1 MARAGAGAAE
11 GAANGHGTGFA
22 SLARWRT
29 RMAVLAL
36 AAGLAAGC
44 APTVVAPGPAVTTPA
59 LEVDRLVAADG
70 TGLALRSWLPA
81 DGAPSAVIVA
91 LHGFN
96 DYGNFI
102 AAAAAYLADRGIATY
117 AYDQRG
123 FGETPAR
130 GMWPGVKALADD
142 LRAMTER
149 VRARHPATP
158 LYLLGASMG
167 SAVIMVAMT
176 GAAAPGVDGLVLSGP
191 AVWGRATMPF
201 YQRWALAVAA
211 HTVPWLT
218 VTGRGLGILASDNI
232 EMLRALGR
240 DPLVIKETRIDTI
253 HGMVNLMDAAFDA
266 APRLQAPALI
276 LYGENDQ
283 VIPKEPTERMIAR
296 LPAAAGE
303 RQRLALYAKGYHML
317 LRDLQAETVWR
328 DIVGWIEDPA
338 RPLLSGAD
346 RHAREKRAAR

>member
-1 MARAGAGAAE
+1 MARAGGETGAASLIRRRSRI
-11 GAANGHGTGFA
+11 AA
-22 SLARWRT
+22 
-29 RMAVLAL
+29 LAL
-36 AAGLAAGC
+36 IAALAGGC
-44 APTVVAPGPAVTTPA
+44 APGVVAPGPAVTAPA
-59 LEVDRLVAADG
+59 LRADRLVAADG

-81 DGAPSAVIVA
+81 EGAPRAVVVA
-91 LHGFN
+91 VHGIN

-102 AAAAAYLADRGIATY
+102 ALAAAYLAHRRIATY

-130 GMWPGVKALADD
+130 GMWPGIKALVDD
-142 LRAMTER
+142 LRAMTAR
-149 VRARHPATP
+149 LRARHPETP

-167 SAVIMVAMT
+167 GSVIMVAMT
-176 GAAAPGVDGLVLSGP
+176 GAAAPAVDGLILSGP

-218 VTGRGLGILASDNI
+218 VTGRGLNILASDNI
-232 EMLRALGR
+232 EMLRNLGR

-253 HGMVNLMDAAFDA
+253 HGLVNLMDAAFDA

-276 LYGENDQ
+276 LYGENDE
-283 VIPKEPTERMIAR
+283 VIPKEPTEQMIAR
-296 LPAAAGE
+296 LPAGG
-303 RQRLALYAKGYHML
+303 RGDQRVALYEKGYHML

-338 RPLLSGAD
+338 RPLASGAD
-346 RHAREKRAAR
+346 SHARQARQARRGR

>member
-1 MARAGAGAAE
+1 MAPAGAEAGNGAGA
-11 GAANGHGTGFA
+11 GFA

-29 RMAVLAL
+29 GIAIMALF
-36 AAGLAAGC
+36 AGLAVGC
-44 APTVVAPGPAVTTPA
+44 APVVVAPGPAITTPA
-59 LEVDRLVAADG
+59 LQADRLVAADG
-70 TGLALRSWLPA
+70 TGLALRSWLPTE
-81 DGAPSAVIVA
+81 GAPRAVIVA

-102 AAAAAYLADRGIATY
+102 AQAAAYLADRGIATY

-123 FGETPAR
+123 FGATPAR
-130 GMWPGVKALADD
+130 GMWPGIEALADD
-142 LRAMTER
+142 LRAMTGR

-167 SAVIMVAMT
+167 GAVIMVAMT
-176 GAAAPGVDGLVLSGP
+176 GAAPPAVDGLVLSAP

-211 HTVPWLT
+211 HTVPSMT
-218 VTGRGLGILASDNI
+218 VTGRGLKILASDNI

-253 HGMVNLMDAAFDA
+253 YGLVNLMDAAFDA
-266 APRLQAPALI
+266 APRLQMPALI
-276 LYGENDQ
+276 LYGANDE

-296 LPAAAGE
+296 LPAAGGAH
-303 RQRLALYAKGYHML
+303 QRLALYAKGYHML

-328 DIVGWIEDPA
+328 DIQGWIEHPT
-338 RPLLSGAD
+338 RPLASGAD
-346 RHAREKRAAR
+346 AHARQAARGR

>member
-1 MARAGAGAAE
+1 MAPAGD
-11 GAANGHGTGFA
+11 GTGFA
-22 SLARWRT
+22 SLARWRSRT
-29 RMAVLAL
+29 AVLAL
-36 AAGLAAGC
+36 VAGLAGGC
-44 APTVVAPGPAVTTPA
+44 APVVVAPGPAVTTPA
-59 LEVDRLVAADG
+59 LQVDRLVAADG
-70 TGLALRSWLPA
+70 TGLALRSWLPT
-81 DGAPSAVIVA
+81 DGAPRAVVIA

-142 LRAMTER
+142 LRAMTAR

-218 VTGRGLGILASDNI
+218 LTGRGLNIRASDNI

-266 APRLQAPALI
+266 APRLATPALI
-276 LYGENDQ
+276 LYGENDE
-283 VIPKEPTERMIAR
+283 VIPKEPTERMIGR
-296 LPAAAGE
+296 LSAGG
-303 RQRLALYAKGYHML
+303 RADRRIALYEKGYHML

-328 DIVGWIEDPA
+328 DIAGWIEHPA
-338 RPLLSGAD
+338 AALPSGAD
-346 RHAREKRAAR
+346 KRARR

>member
-1 MARAGAGAAE
+1 VRDKDA
-11 GAANGHGTGFA
+11 TGFA
-22 SLARWRT
+22 SLAQWRT
-29 RMAVLAL
+29 RLAVVAL
-36 AAGLAAGC
+36 ITGLTGSC
-44 APTVVAPGPAVTTPA
+44 APVVIAPGPAVTTPA
-59 LEVDRLVAADG
+59 LQADRLVTADG

-81 DGAPSAVIVA
+81 DGAPRAAIIA

-102 AAAAAYLADRGIATY
+102 ADAADYLAGRGIATY

-130 GMWPGVKALADD
+130 GMWPGVEALVDD
-142 LRAMTER
+142 LRVMTER

-167 SAVIMVAMT
+167 GAVIMVAMT
-176 GAAAPGVDGLVLSGP
+176 SPKPPAVDGLVISGP

-201 YQRWALAVAA
+201 YQRWSLALAA

-218 VTGRGLGILASDNI
+218 LTGRGLGILASDNI

-240 DPLVIKETRIDTI
+240 DPLVIKETRVDTI
-253 HGMVNLMDAAFDA
+253 YGLVNLMDAAFDA
-266 APRLQAPALI
+266 APSLQTQALI
-276 LYGENDQ
+276 LYGENDE
-283 VIPKEPTERMIAR
+283 VIPKEPTELMIAS
-296 LPAAAGE
+296 LPAAAAGG

-328 DIVGWIEDPA
+328 DIVGWIEHPA
-338 RPLLSGAD
+338 QPLASGAD
-346 RHAREKRAAR
+346 SHAREKRRRR